1 MIAPIL
7 YLCGPMTGITAF
19 NHPAFRAAAEQLR
32 AAGYMVINPAANN
45 VPTSAPWQTHMR
57 ADIAE
62 MVKVCDAVATLPGCD
77 ASRGARIEIT
87 LATGLGW
94 RVATVAEWL
103 EWARVHAELEGQ
115 LTP

>member
-1 MIAPIL
+1 
-7 YLCGPMTGITAF
+7 MTGLPEL
-19 NHPAFRAAAEQLR
+19 NQPAFDAAASALR
-32 AAGYMVINPAANN
+32 AAGYMVINPVRNG
-45 VPTSAPWQTHMR
+45 VPDDAPWQTHMR

-62 MVKVCDAVATLPGCD
+62 MVKVCDAVATLPGCE
-77 ASRGARIEIT
+77 ASKGARIEIT

-103 EWARVHAELEGQ
+103 EWARVHAELEGM